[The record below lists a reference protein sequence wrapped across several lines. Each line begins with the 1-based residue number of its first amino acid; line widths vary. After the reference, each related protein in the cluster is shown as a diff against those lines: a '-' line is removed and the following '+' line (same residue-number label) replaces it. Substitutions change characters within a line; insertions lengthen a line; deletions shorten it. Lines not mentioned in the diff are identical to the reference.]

1 MIWCP
6 FLSFFLVG
14 ISRKGT
20 FHQAKFTSQ
29 NWMSIVMVVP
39 QARWMVYFMENPIVK
54 WMMTRGVP
62 LVISWFLNHSN
73 YRYITIINRT
83 YWSYLNQLRDS
94 ELGTTNRR
102 ATPLGKPPHGSQK
115 RWKVPQV
122 PDFDPYPYHPIPIS
136 IMSGYHWLVF
146 FCTDILGVMM
156 EWYMIKRG

>member
-1 MIWCP
+1 M
-6 FLSFFLVG
+6 VYG
-14 ISRKGT
+14 IDWFAHIKNSWK
-20 FHQAKFTSQ
+20 HVEV
-29 NWMSIVMVVP
+29 SIVMVVP